1 MALSELMPSLLDEPE
16 RAWQTKYW
24 VEIERGRI
32 HLLPVLLKNCQIP
45 ELLKTK
51 KYADFRTDFNG
62 GLNELLQAIERL
74 VQN

>member
-24 VEIERGRI
+24 VEIERERI
-32 HLLPVLLKNCQIP
+32 HVLPVLLKNCQIP